1 MISNICNGLVN
12 LGGPTICI
20 SDSMSD
26 EDMEDIYDDNFDN
39 QCDDYF
45 NDNNDYFNCNY
56 FDD

>member
-1 MISNICNGLVN
+1 MICNICNGLVN

-20 SDSMSD
+20 SDSMD
-26 EDMEDIYDDNFDN
+26 EEDMEDIYDDNFDN

-45 NDNNDYFNCNY
+45 NDNNDYFNCSY